1 MKIVD
6 SHAHLDSKEFDSDCN
21 IVVERAFE
29 QGIEY
34 IVTIG
39 DLSDKVSI
47 EKTLNLNEKYE
58 KIFFAV
64 GLHPHQA
71 NKFNKEVIE
80 KITTL
85 SEHKKMI
92 AVGEIGLDFYYN
104 FSSPEEQIKAFE
116 QQIEIAESLNLPV
129 IIHSRNA
136 GEKIYEIIKKK
147 KFTKG
152 GVLHCYTENEEI
164 ARKIIDLN
172 FLISA
177 SGIITFPK
185 AENLRKT
192 FRNLPIGKLLVETDC
207 PYLAPVPYRGKR
219 NEPSFVIE
227 TAKKLAEIKEIPVE
241 KLSEITTNN
250 FVKLFKKLAEV
261 SN

>member
-192 FRNLPIGKLLVETDC
+192 FQNLPVDKLLVETDC

-227 TAKKLAEIKEIPVE
+227 TAKKLAEIK
-241 KLSEITTNN
+241 
-250 FVKLFKKLAEV
+250 AV
-261 SN
+261 SYTHLTLPTKA